1 MCSYIR
7 DNFITSFHQLN
18 YYMKRNFNLC
28 LLAGAIAG
36 SFLTACS
43 DDKMEETALPQQ
55 ETLNAKV
62 EQPSELEKVCYY
74 VDNNWSNNSVLVTGL
89 QNATDTNFMNSQM
102 TKIASLWGRSNPTLR
117 FVNDPSNFNSTYN
130 AISYS
135 TGKIYY
141 GYAIYY
147 DAKTKGG
154 DIVNAMIL
162 AHEYGHQLQYIFG
175 LPSVNENT
183 ARPNELEAD
192 GFAGYYLRRPNGYNK
207 TNFSE
212 IASAYEFAQSIG
224 DYQTSSPGHHGTP
237 AQRRSAVRLGF
248 LLGQYDLDASNFDYN
263 FFYYYQGVLNGTYK
277 VAKNTANPEIDA
289 YMSQY
294 IDELRKIQSGEISA
308 EEFKHLQ

>member
-1 MCSYIR
+1 MKN
-7 DNFITSFHQLN
+7 NFKF
-18 YYMKRNFNLC
+18 C
-28 LLAGAIAG
+28 LLAGAMAVF
-36 SFLTACS
+36 SLTACN
-43 DDKMEETALPQQ
+43 DDQMEDTVSPESQTEP
-55 ETLNAKV
+55 AKI
-62 EQPSELEKVCYY
+62 EQPGDLEKICAY
-74 VDNNWSNNSVLVTGL
+74 VDQYWTSSSVLKTSL
-89 QNATDTNFMNSQM
+89 KTTTDTNFMTGQM

-117 FVNDPSNFNSTYN
+117 FVDDPNNPGSTYN

-147 DAKTKGG
+147 DAKSKGG

-162 AHEYGHQLQYIFG
+162 AHEYGHQLQYIFN
-175 LPSVNENT
+175 LPSVSEST

-192 GFAGYYLRRPNGYNK
+192 GFAGYYLRRPAGYNK

-212 IASAYEFAQSIG
+212 IAAAYEFAQSIG
-224 DYQTSSPGHHGTP
+224 DYYTTDPGHHGTP

-248 LLGQYDLDASNFDYN
+248 LLGQYSLSASDFDYN

-277 VAKNTANPEIDA
+277 MGKNTRNPEIDA

-294 IDELRKIQSGEISA
+294 MEELRKIQTGEISA
-308 EEFKHLQ
+308 EEFKNL